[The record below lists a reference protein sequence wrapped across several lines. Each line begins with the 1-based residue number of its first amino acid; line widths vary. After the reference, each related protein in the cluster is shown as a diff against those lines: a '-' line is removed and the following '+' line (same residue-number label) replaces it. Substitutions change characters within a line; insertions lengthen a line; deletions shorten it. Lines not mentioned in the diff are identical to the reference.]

1 MRIEPIRLRYPKF
14 VLDYRNQTDH
24 LRSYFEYNPFTS
36 FENRLEY
43 LDKSKYN
50 RKDLV
55 KVLQEMNTDWNADE
69 STKNN
74 IHRLKSEDAVVVV
87 GGQQAGLLT
96 GPLYSINKVISII
109 QLAKKQEK
117 ELNRPVIPVF
127 WIAGEDHDFDE
138 INHVNIR
145 TKNRMKKHTI
155 QHYPDFKK
163 SISEIDLDLDATQK
177 WLADIFLELDESGH
191 SRLLYTDLLNLV
203 KKSKTYVDFF
213 AQLINVIFKGTG
225 LVLIDSGNA
234 SLKKIEAKYFIKII
248 ENQEA
253 IAKKVSQSVRSLE
266 EKDYSISL
274 EANENDGHLFYHD
287 EEDERILLSKTE
299 AGNWQGKNEEIEFTT
314 KELIQLVKDSPNRFS
329 NNVVT
334 RPLMQEWLLPT
345 LAFVGGYGEIS
356 YWASLK
362 GAFKQV
368 DLEMPPVVPRYSI
381 TYVSQKIDKLLVK
394 NKVDLTE
401 AVNQGVNQLKM
412 NWLSNQSNAPIELL
426 IEEMNKGIEQ
436 LHLPV
441 QNVASKLGGDFEQLA
456 QTNLNKIMNTTEY
469 LKKRLLK
476 EIENKYEKEIKEY
489 DLINDYLYPDNGL
502 QERIWNP
509 LFILNENG
517 KDFIKEVIST
527 ELSFDKDHYVIYL

>member
-14 VLDYRNQTDH
+14 ILDYRNQTDQ

-36 FENRLEY
+36 YKNRLEY

-50 RKDLV
+50 RKELV
-55 KVLQEMNTDWNADE
+55 EVLKEMNNNWNADE
-69 STKNN
+69 STMNN
-74 IHRLKSEDAVVVV
+74 IHRLKSDDAVVVV

-145 TKNRMKKHTI
+145 SESRLKKHTI
-155 QHYPDFKK
+155 RQIPEFKK
-163 SISEIDLDLDATQK
+163 SVSEIDLDLNAIEK
-177 WLADIFLELDESGH
+177 WLADIFSELEESVH
-191 SRLLYTDLLNLV
+191 SKVLYTDLLNIV
-203 KKSKTYVDFF
+203 KESKTYVDFF
-213 AQLINVIFKGTG
+213 AGLINEIFKGTG
-225 LVLIDSGNA
+225 LVLIDSGNS
-234 SLKKIEAKYFIKII
+234 SLKKIETKYFIKLI

-253 IAKKVSQSVRSLE
+253 IAKEVYHSIRSLE

-274 EANENDGHLFYHD
+274 EANKNDGHLFYHD
-287 EEDERILLSKTE
+287 NQGERILLNKNE
-299 AGNWQGKNEEIEFTT
+299 AGYWQGKNGEFEFTT
-314 KELIQLVKDSPNRFS
+314 KELIQIVKDSPNRFS

-381 TYVSQKIDKLLVK
+381 TYVSKKIDKLLVK
-394 NKVDLTE
+394 NKVDITD
-401 AVNQGVNQLKM
+401 AVNQGVNHLKM
-412 NWLSNQSNAPIELL
+412 NWLSNQSSAPIELL
-426 IEEMNKGIEQ
+426 IEEMNKGIEK
-436 LHLPV
+436 LHIPV

-456 QTNLNKIMNTTEY
+456 ETNLTKIINTTEY
-469 LKKRLLK
+469 LKKRLLR
-476 EIENKYEKEIKEY
+476 EVENKYEKEINEY

-517 KDFIKEVIST
+517 KDFIKEITSS
-527 ELSFDKDHYVIYL
+527 ELSFKEDHYVIYL